1 MGEGCREGRT
11 GATVGGA
18 HVSGKRDRGLKPS
31 PPLVKV
37 RARYLERGVR
47 EMKRF
52 TIRLGNS
59 MPVQSPLIPDPF
71 VPYQCK
77 NNKILSVVCRG
88 DRKVIDRWLKP
99 TPFESVDDRYIVS
112 IADFS
117 NCDKAS
123 YMDAAI
129 VLPIKFRNKFG
140 GYYFFEYENNDSA
153 IAAG

>member
-1 MGEGCREGRT
+1 
-11 GATVGGA
+11 
-18 HVSGKRDRGLKPS
+18 
-31 PPLVKV
+31 
-37 RARYLERGVR
+37 
-47 EMKRF
+47 MKRF
-52 TIRLGNS
+52 TIRQGNN

-99 TPFESVDDRYIVS
+99 TPFESVSDRYIVS

-153 IAAG
+153 CGAIPRNTPRSRWSRRARKWSARPCATVSPSWISHATWRSLWTVCPASS